1 MLNSALADKKTELT
15 SLDDRLKKGREEE
28 GALKKEDKKEDKP
41 DAAAPEEASGPTKQM
56 VEHLETQN
64 RKLHASFDAFKK
76 EIA

>member
-15 SLDDRLKKGREEE
+15 SLDERLKKAREEE
-28 GALKKEDKKEDKP
+28 EAQKKEDKKEAKP
-41 DAAAPEEASGPTKQM
+41 DADAAEEASQPTKQM